1 MIKSYHISLKGDKM
15 GKLIELLPLLIP
27 LIIIQ
32 LSLQVYCLIDI
43 LKRDNFKYG
52 NRLIWIIV
60 VFAFNI
66 LGPVVYLIIARK
78 D

>member
-1 MIKSYHISLKGDKM
+1 M